1 LVLGWKDF
9 NGTPQFC
16 SLPQVE
22 RKIERISPHP
32 YPLPQ
37 GGCVIT
43 PVLLAIMQKYGKK
56 IIEK

>member
-1 LVLGWKDF
+1 MGEDKGGGENLI
-9 NGTPQFC
+9 TPH
-16 SLPQVE
+16 LN
-22 RKIERISPHP
+22 
-32 YPLPQ
+32 PLPQ

>member
-1 LVLGWKDF
+1 LVYSNKKRE
-9 NGTPQFC
+9 
-16 SLPQVE
+16 E
-22 RKIERISPHP
+22 RERINNTPHP
-32 YPLPQ
+32 NPLPQ